1 MGAHPHGLRCLAV
14 LAAVLVIL
22 VPSAASANMLS
33 FPFDGA
39 LRQRII
45 FGLICLFIVLVE
57 GAVIKLVLLGT
68 DAPSWPRAFLLAVVL
83 NAATT
88 IVAIRR
94 EVYFDWWEFRFYP
107 DVFTVFGTS
116 LVVEGVPLIV
126 LFVRRLT
133 RAIATAFVM
142 NLASY
147 AVLVMIQ
154 FPKGALEGYG
164 WP

>member
-1 MGAHPHGLRCLAV
+1 MRASQPTLQFLIVTVFA
-14 LAAVLVIL
+14 LVAL
-22 VPSAASANMLS
+22 FPLPAPANMVS

-57 GAVIKLVLLGT
+57 GAVIKLVLFGI
-68 DAPSWPRAFLLAVVL
+68 DGPSWPRAFLLAIGL
-83 NAATT
+83 NAVSAV
-88 IVAIRR
+88 VAIRR

-116 LVVEGVPLIV
+116 LVLEGVPLIF

-133 RAIATAFVM
+133 RAITTTFVM
-142 NLASY
+142 NLTSY
-147 AVLVMIQ
+147 AVLIMAQ
-154 FPKGALEGYG
+154 FPKGALEGLG
-164 WP
+164 GP